1 MRWHSSGVILKH
13 SEQALERFLNTPLH
27 PMNVRQM
34 MGRNKKQIG
43 VAVEQ
48 LGART
53 ARSYRA
59 FSSDVVKQSL
69 DGETSLRLKS
79 LESICKRE
87 FDLCVALSEAAE
99 IYLGELER
107 GEISDIDTPLPNEI
121 SDDAWV
127 DNIMRGETSRT
138 SSSLAHFIDALEN
151 LRPHEN
157 MLEVVVNEEC
167 IRSPVLNSWL
177 SCFCRRRVSWRVL
190 HEHLLHLVGPRRYS
204 PVIREDHGMG
214 CILEQ
219 TCTVVVELYTRAVQ
233 SLCGGSLIIN
243 VDERPEL
250 LTQAPQWPL
259 LTSSSEVAPI
269 VPKNLLPTPPLS
281 EWVYSVEGHLE
292 YVFREL
298 IKNAC
303 VARLK
308 QTLDVE
314 LQVNFAI
321 SDTHV
326 VVDVTDKA
334 GGIPPEAVKDIWLF
348 GWTTNTSLGNPMGGF
363 GVGLPAS
370 KVYMDLWGG
379 RIDLYTSIGEGTTVR
394 VTFPKS
400 PIEVLLP

>member
-1 MRWHSSGVILKH
+1 MRWHSSGVLLKH

-27 PMNVRQM
+27 PMNVRKM
-34 MGRNKKQIG
+34 MGGNREQIG
-43 VAVEQ
+43 AAVEQ

-59 FSSDVVKQSL
+59 FSNDVIKRSL
-69 DGETSLRLKS
+69 DGETSLRLQS

-87 FDLCVALSEAAE
+87 FDLCVSLSEAAE
-99 IYLGELER
+99 IYLSDLKR
-107 GEISDIDTPLPNEI
+107 GEISDDDTLLPNEI
-121 SDDAWV
+121 SDDASV
-127 DNIMRGETSRT
+127 DNIMRGKI
-138 SSSLAHFIDALEN
+138 SSSDSSQARFIDALEN

-167 IRSPVLNSWL
+167 IRSPVLNTWL
-177 SCFCRRRVSWRVL
+177 SCFCRRRVSWRVI
-190 HEHLLHLVGPRRYS
+190 HEHLLHLVGPRRYPS
-204 PVIREDHGMG
+204 VIREDHEMG
-214 CILEQ
+214 GILEHA
-219 TCTVVVELYTRAVQ
+219 CTVVIELYSRVVQAV
-233 SLCGGSLIIN
+233 CGGSLMIT

-259 LTSSSEVAPI
+259 LTSSSDVAPF
-269 VPKNLLPTPPLS
+269 VPLDLLPTPQLS
-281 EWVYSVEGHLE
+281 ECVYSVEGHLE

-314 LQVNFAI
+314 LQVNFAL

-334 GGIPPEAVKDIWLF
+334 GGISPEAVKDIWLF

-379 RIDLYTSIGEGTTVR
+379 RIDLHTRVGEGTTVR